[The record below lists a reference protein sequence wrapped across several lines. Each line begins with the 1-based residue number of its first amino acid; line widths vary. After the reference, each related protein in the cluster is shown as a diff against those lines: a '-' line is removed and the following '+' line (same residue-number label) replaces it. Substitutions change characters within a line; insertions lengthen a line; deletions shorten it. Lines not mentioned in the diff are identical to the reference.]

1 MFKNRSVNSASA
13 PSTVYRAPLQLR
25 QQHIGTALRRGFG
38 PTSAP
43 STVCR
48 ASLKEIEVRVGERG
62 SFVFFAFV
70 IYIFIVQCS
79 MFWGPKTGP
88 GGSKRCLKTCH
99 FILTEYGPVA
109 SHGDLIHYNFID
121 FGHIFCVRG
130 SPHLHSHRSG
140 NPLTRPPILLKFP
153 GPCLQEK
160 QAAEIL
166 LSPHSVYRACLK
178 AVGVRGGGWGQTEN
192 KKMSGGAG
200 RGWGGVG
207 SVGALY

>member
-1 MFKNRSVNSASA
+1 MFVCFCILYIYCSVFDVLGA
-13 PSTVYRAPLQLR
+13 
-25 QQHIGTALRRGFG
+25 
-38 PTSAP
+38 
-43 STVCR
+43 
-48 ASLKEIEVRVGERG
+48 E
-62 SFVFFAFV
+62 
-70 IYIFIVQCS
+70 
-79 MFWGPKTGP
+79 TGL

-121 FGHIFCVRG
+121 FGHIFCVHG
-130 SPHLHSHRSG
+130 PPHLHSHRSG

-178 AVGVRGGGWGQTEN
+178 AVGVRGGG
-192 KKMSGGAG
+192 KGGDA
-200 RGWGGVG
+200 
-207 SVGALY
+207 